1 MNTTTAIRN
10 EPLAPV
16 TEVKQAAIVIPM
28 PALRHKQ
35 EEPKKILMPEQ
46 PVGCFKGRDQDCL

>member
-1 MNTTTAIRN
+1 MKNNTAVRN
-10 EPLAPV
+10 EPVAAM
-16 TEVKQAAIVIPM
+16 TEVKEAIVIPM

-46 PVGCFKGRDQDCL
+46 PVGCFKGRDRDCL